1 MKSFLP
7 VFSFDTLKKYLEELH
22 IEEIDSSPLVV
33 KEFLA
38 DRECGGLLS
47 KSFKKCKI
55 VLTVDNNLLLFD
67 EPKEKER
74 KPANFILK
82 IDNINLKRRSEPGV
96 IELQE
101 KVKGMIFN
109 STNSYVFK
117 MDDTDVYDEF
127 IIYIDF
133 VKLRKWF

>member
-1 MKSFLP
+1 MQKLF
-7 VFSFDTLKKYLEELH
+7 F
-22 IEEIDSSPLVV
+22 
-33 KEFLA
+33 
-38 DRECGGLLS
+38 G
-47 KSFKKCKI
+47 
-55 VLTVDNNLLLFD
+55 LLLFD
-67 EPKEKER
+67 DPKEKER

-82 IDNINLKRRSEPGV
+82 IENINLKRRSEPGV
-96 IELQE
+96 VELQE

-117 MDDTDVYDEF
+117 MDNTDVYDEF